1 MKGELIIIIIV
12 IICIYKQQLYFY
24 QKLTNNMNSTLVN
37 NVTQP
42 FNISYII
49 LPLFI
54 SGKQVTVKITEEQ

>member
-37 NVTQP
+37 NVIQP
-42 FNISYII
+42 FNISYTI
-49 LPLFI
+49 LSLFI
-54 SGKQVTVKITEEQ
+54 SGKQVTVKTTEEQ